1 MATTITNATCTT
13 IVSESISL
21 NGKNYGNTNTTA
33 ISSCNEAYER
43 ILHIP
48 AAGAAVEGGFAG
60 QCFVNVLTLTPA
72 PDTAGDVSFDEF
84 EYARF
89 TNLDSEYPIWLKIN
103 DEVIC
108 STGTA
113 KAATQSYAVKLEAG
127 KTFILPSS
135 QYMATTGDINC
146 TAILELGG
154 KREALTMP
162 TNLSVSA
169 IAHTTVCDLEMFVVT
184 K

>member
-21 NGKNYGNTNTTA
+21 NNKSYGNTNTTA
-33 ISSCNEAYER
+33 ISSCNAAYER

-48 AAGAAVEGGFAG
+48 AASEA
-60 QCFVNVLTLTPA
+60 QCFVPVLTLTPE
-72 PDTAGDVSFDEF
+72 PDTTGDVSFSEF

-89 TNLDSEYPIWLKIN
+89 TNLDSEYPIWIKIN
-103 DEVIC
+103 NEIIC
-108 STGTA
+108 STNAGTGV
-113 KAATQSYAVKLEAG
+113 AATQSYTVKLEAG

-135 QYMATTGDINC
+135 QYMATTGDIDC
-146 TAILELGG
+146 ATILELGG
-154 KREALTMP
+154 KKAALAIP
-162 TNLSVSA
+162 TNMTVHA
-169 IAHTTVCDLEMFVVT
+169 IAHTTVCDLEMFCVT

>member
-48 AAGAAVEGGFAG
+48 AASAA
-60 QCFVNVLTLTPA
+60 QCFVNVLTLTPE
-72 PDTAGDVSFDEF
+72 PDTSGDVSFSEF

-89 TNLDSEYPIWLKIN
+89 SNLDSEYPIWIKISN
-103 DEVIC
+103 EVIC

-113 KAATQSYAVKLEAG
+113 KAATQSYTIKLEAG
-127 KTFILPSS
+127 KTYILPSS
-135 QYMATTGDINC
+135 QYMATNGDIDC

-154 KREALTMP
+154 KSETLSIP
-162 TNLSVSA
+162 TNLSVFA